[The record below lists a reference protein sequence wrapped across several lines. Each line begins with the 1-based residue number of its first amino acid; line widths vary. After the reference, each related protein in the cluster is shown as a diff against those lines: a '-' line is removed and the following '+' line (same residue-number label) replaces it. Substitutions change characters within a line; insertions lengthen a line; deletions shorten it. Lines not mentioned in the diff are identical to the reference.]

1 MRSDVIAPTTS
12 RHAAL
17 LPDVSSARTGPVTV
31 AVGQTVDSTLRA
43 GAVVAH
49 RLGRGIAVISV
60 IEPVAVYL
68 WNSPSLPMPPSYEE
82 DRSLARWSF
91 LEQQMRAAAADGP
104 TWSVEVFWG
113 GIPRTVARA
122 AHDLRAPLIVM
133 GLGRHR
139 PVDRLLGGET
149 ALRTIRHADCP
160 VLAVSPDFVA
170 LPRIVVAGTDFSDA
184 SAHALR
190 TALPLLAPNATVHL
204 VHAWQPSA
212 RFDLIG
218 TPYDERYRHELP
230 GRIVRFTSSLDL
242 PPGVTLRTHVLE
254 GRPADRVLAL
264 AEEHGAEMIVVGRH
278 GRGVLERLLVGSVAT
293 RVLRGATRSV
303 LVVPEPAPAARL
315 QLSARHGA
323 KTNVIAREEWASF
336 LDRFTRRF
344 AGRIVALD
352 VNDPSRGLRAQERGS
367 VLFGAA
373 FDSRENRLEIILGES
388 NGRRR
393 HLTRVIPDPS
403 DISALLTSTGDEEGI
418 HVLHGTGETLLTVLP
433 IADHS
438 KS

>member
-1 MRSDVIAPTTS
+1 MRPDVIAPPTS

-17 LPDVSSARTGPVTV
+17 IPDVSSARTGPVTV
-31 AVGQTVDSTLRA
+31 AVGQTVDGTLRA
-43 GAVVAH
+43 GALVAH

-60 IEPVAVYL
+60 IEPAAVYL
-68 WNSPSLPMPPSYEE
+68 WNTPSVPIPPSYEE
-82 DRSLARWSF
+82 DRSLSRWSY
-91 LEQQMRAAAADGP
+91 LEEQMRAAAMDGP

-113 GIPRTVARA
+113 GISRTVARA

-149 ALRTIRHADCP
+149 ALRTIRQADCP
-160 VLAVSPDFVA
+160 VLAVSSDFDA
-170 LPRIVVAGTDFSDA
+170 LPRVVAAGTDFSYA

-190 TALPLLAPNATVHL
+190 AALPLLAPNATVHL
-204 VHAWQPSA
+204 VHVWQPAA

-230 GRIVRFTSSLDL
+230 GRIVRFTAALDL
-242 PPGVTLRTHVLE
+242 PKGVTLRTHVLE
-254 GRPADRVLAL
+254 GRPADRLLAI
-264 AEEHGAEMIVVGRH
+264 AEDVGAELIVVGRH

-303 LVVPEPAPAARL
+303 LVVPEPAPGARL

-323 KTNVIAREEWASF
+323 TTNVIAREEWASF
-336 LDRFTRRF
+336 LDRFTRHF

-352 VNDPSRGLRAQERGS
+352 VNDPSRGLRTQERGS
-367 VLFGAA
+367 VLFGASY
-373 FDSRENRLEIILGES
+373 DPRENRLEIILGEP

-403 DISALLTSTGDEEGI
+403 DMSALLSPAGDEEGI
-418 HVLHGTGETLLTVLP
+418 HVLHGTGEIL
-433 IADHS
+433 
-438 KS
+438 